1 MVNIRLL
8 ARSREVWQSFRFGQS
23 KLAQNFRGPIQYFH
37 SVSTFISY
45 WNFFRNED
53 EKYLQLTK
61 KDYCT
66 EEKSFND
73 KECAKGYFDDGWVYK
88 WVEGIKPRHI
98 HFEVKMS
105 AGSNQLETC
114 GVHFYNL
121 ESDPKNTEIELSTYK
136 DKWVTGPKGP
146 NGFARSPNA
155 DVFLFR
161 LGYFEHMKLNV
172 NSMVKET

>member
-1 MVNIRLL
+1 MFAAPAAAVASDFDYLQGAGKFDKASDLDNPNWHKIL
-8 ARSREVWQSFRFGQS
+8 ED
-23 KLAQNFRGPIQYFH
+23 QY
-37 SVSTFISY
+37 STFTV
-45 WNFFRNED
+45 NEE